1 MPAICEAG
9 SNGALSRYT
18 FPHSS
23 ATPSEEK
30 ISKAV
35 FLSVNKA
42 LLVETLTDALDFV
55 KSET

>member
-23 ATPSEEK
+23 ATPGEEK
-30 ISKAV
+30 IG
-35 FLSVNKA
+35 KA